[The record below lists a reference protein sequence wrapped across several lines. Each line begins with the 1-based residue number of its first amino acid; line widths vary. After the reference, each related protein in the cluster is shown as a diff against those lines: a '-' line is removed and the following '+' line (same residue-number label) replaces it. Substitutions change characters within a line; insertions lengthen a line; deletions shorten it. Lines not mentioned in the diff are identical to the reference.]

1 MLRLVCRCLVAG
13 TFLLPAAPY
22 LASQNQDLASAAA
35 QFAATITAR
44 SMPGAVSVAMNNR
57 SSLKDE
63 DVSALRA
70 ELLHQLQARGWRARR
85 AEEGGAAI
93 DVTLSENFREY
104 VWTAEI
110 IAAESHAVAIFEM
123 PKPKQQISVANE
135 RVTLSRTLLLS
146 SEDVLLDVALL
157 EDKIAEGAH
166 ILALTP
172 TSIQLY
178 RLQSAQWHLVQT
190 QPLGRESKASRD
202 LRGRI
207 LVRQASLLDA
217 YLPGLHCTG
226 VVTQTVSFSCSQSD
240 DPWPLGGDLGLLAFY
255 ATNRNYFNGV
265 MSGANA
271 QNRNVDPF
279 YSAALLSDRV
289 IYSGVDGHIR
299 AVSASQTSSALPAR
313 WGDSMTAIQSNCLP
327 DLVLASAVAD
337 FRRADSITAFEVSN
351 SEFSPV
357 SQPMLFSGPV
367 LNVTSSADRQQAT
380 TVVESSIGGYEA
392 YLLTARCAF

>member
-1 MLRLVCRCLVAG
+1 
-13 TFLLPAAPY
+13 
-22 LASQNQDLASAAA
+22 
-35 QFAATITAR
+35 
-44 SMPGAVSVAMNNR
+44 
-57 SSLKDE
+57 
-63 DVSALRA
+63 
-70 ELLHQLQARGWRARR
+70 
-85 AEEGGAAI
+85 
-93 DVTLSENFREY
+93 
-104 VWTAEI
+104 
-110 IAAESHAVAIFEM
+110 
-123 PKPKQQISVANE
+123 
-135 RVTLSRTLLLS
+135 
-146 SEDVLLDVALL
+146 
-157 EDKIAEGAH
+157 
-166 ILALTP
+166 
-172 TSIQLY
+172 
-178 RLQSAQWHLVQT
+178 
-190 QPLGRESKASRD
+190 
-202 LRGRI
+202 
-207 LVRQASLLDA
+207 
-217 YLPGLHCTG
+217 